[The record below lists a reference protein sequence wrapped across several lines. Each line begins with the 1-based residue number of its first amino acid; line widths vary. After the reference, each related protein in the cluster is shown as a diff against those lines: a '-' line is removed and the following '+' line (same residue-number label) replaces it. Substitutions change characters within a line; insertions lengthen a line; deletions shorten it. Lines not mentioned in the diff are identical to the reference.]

1 MAQKTNLNISPYYD
15 DFDPNDQFYKVL
27 FKPGFPVQAREL
39 STLQSIL
46 QNQIESFGSHMFKDG
61 SMVIPGNIAYDQEYY
76 SMIIEP
82 EHLGIPVSLY
92 LDELKGLTLT
102 SQTTGVS
109 VVIDDYLYPE
119 DSDQIEQLTIFVKYL
134 NSGPDNEAL
143 FPDNGENL
151 IVNETF
157 VYGNTSIN
165 AGETVL
171 KLIDDE
177 SCFTGTAAKLGA
189 GVFFIRGNFVEVP
202 AGKILLEPY
211 EQQGVSYRVGL
222 NIDEQFITAKED
234 SQLYDNARGFS
245 NFAAPGADRLKI
257 TTTLAKKSLTDT
269 NDTNFIELLRID
281 NGEIKVLNSETE
293 YNLIRDYFAKR
304 TFEESG
310 NYSLDDF
317 KLDVLN
323 SLNDGI
329 SGDGVY
335 RAGEFTDNGNIPDD
349 DIMCVKVSSGKAYV
363 QGYDIELDSSTL
375 IDVDKPRDKQIVENA
390 LVPYQMGTIFKVNH
404 VSGVPAPNID
414 QELTVELYN
423 KRTTADNEKQGD
435 KIGEARVYS
444 FSVTDAAYDNDT
456 TEWDLHLF
464 DVQIFTKLELNKVVS
479 NNEVPVSSFVRGV
492 SSGATGYV
500 FTVSGGY

>member
-15 DFDPNDQFYKVL
+15 DFDPNDHFYKVL

-119 DSDQIEQLTIFVKYL
+119 DSDQIDQLTIFVKYL

-171 KLIDDE
+171 K
-177 SCFTGTAAKLGA
+177 
-189 GVFFIRGNFVEVP
+189 
-202 AGKILLEPY
+202 
-211 EQQGVSYRVGL
+211 
-222 NIDEQFITAKED
+222 
-234 SQLYDNARGFS
+234 
-245 NFAAPGADRLKI
+245 
-257 TTTLAKKSLTDT
+257 
-269 NDTNFIELLRID
+269 
-281 NGEIKVLNSETE
+281 
-293 YNLIRDYFAKR
+293 
-304 TFEESG
+304 
-310 NYSLDDF
+310 
-317 KLDVLN
+317 
-323 SLNDGI
+323 
-329 SGDGVY
+329 
-335 RAGEFTDNGNIPDD
+335 
-349 DIMCVKVSSGKAYV
+349 
-363 QGYDIELDSSTL
+363 
-375 IDVDKPRDKQIVENA
+375 
-390 LVPYQMGTIFKVNH
+390 
-404 VSGVPAPNID
+404 
-414 QELTVELYN
+414 
-423 KRTTADNEKQGD
+423 
-435 KIGEARVYS
+435 
-444 FSVTDAAYDNDT
+444 
-456 TEWDLHLF
+456 
-464 DVQIFTKLELNKVVS
+464 
-479 NNEVPVSSFVRGV
+479 
-492 SSGATGYV
+492 
-500 FTVSGGY
+500 